1 MGEKDDGLGLSLSL
15 KCPENYPPPPPP
27 PVDASSSGVTRF
39 PLNLLPSP
47 PLSFVQQRHH
57 HVSNHQKLSFM
68 INHALPPALPPPG
81 EYESRYT
88 CRDKAIIRTH
98 ARVQVQI
105 HPNLFEKNPKI
116 SRVFRCLIG
125 NADLNAET
133 RSYARGIDVNRPPST
148 SALVALTAERD
159 DEALVSSPNSTVSSV
174 SGKRIEREENEAE
187 RESSSHGISGEEEEE
202 GGDASAARK
211 KLRLSK
217 DQAAVLEETF
227 KEHNTLNPVSGIF
240 VISTKTQW
248 HFQFLKQKLALA
260 KQLDLRPRQVEV
272 WFQNRR
278 ARTKLKQT
286 EVDCEYL
293 KRCCDTL
300 TEENRRLQKEVNELR
315 ALKLSPQFYMNM
327 NPPTTL
333 TMCPQCE
340 RVAVSS
346 SSSSSSAA
354 AATSSALGST
364 SLPKALHHGSMTTN
378 HQKQN
383 NPFLPRATIIPHRPL
398 DTHHPR
404 W

>member
-1 MGEKDDGLGLSLSL
+1 MSKDNELGLGLSLSL
-15 KCPENYPPPPPP
+15 SCPKGYQQQPPPPPP
-27 PVDASSSGVTRF
+27 SQPPVTRF
-39 PLNLLPSP
+39 PLNLMPRHHK
-47 PLSFVQQRHH
+47 LSFV
-57 HVSNHQKLSFM
+57 
-68 INHALPPALPPPG
+68 INH
-81 EYESRYT
+81 
-88 CRDKAIIRTH
+88 H
-98 ARVQVQI
+98 AT
-105 HPNLFEKNPKI
+105 
-116 SRVFRCLIG
+116 
-125 NADLNAET
+125 DLNV
-133 RSYARGIDVNRPPST
+133 ARGIDVNRPPSM
-148 SALVALTAERD
+148 SAVVALTAERED
-159 DEALVSSPNSTVSSV
+159 DALVSSPNSTVSSV

-187 RESSSHGISGEEEEE
+187 RESSSHGDGGDDDDD
-202 GGDASAARK
+202 GGDAAAARK

-227 KEHNTLNPVSGIF
+227 KEHNTLNP
-240 VISTKTQW
+240 
-248 HFQFLKQKLALA
+248 KQKLALA

-327 NPPTTL
+327 SPPTTL

-346 SSSSSSAA
+346 SSSSSSNA
-354 AATSSALGST
+354 AATSSVVGST
-364 SLPKALHHGSMTTN
+364 GLPKGLHGSMTAN
-378 HQKQN
+378 AQKQTH
-383 NPFLPRATIIPHRPL
+383 PFLPRATIIPHRPI
-398 DTHHPR
+398 DGHHPR